1 MNIIKL
7 THRDITY
14 YINVSKTIHIES
26 YYEINFADEKYAID
40 IVLSHDVIK
49 LRYNNEKCR
58 DNVLNNILDSCDSI
72 SRCDSCGV
80 GRCRCWGSC
89 RALS

>member
-14 YINVSKTIHIES
+14 YINVSKIIHIES

-49 LRYNNEKCR
+49 LRYNNEKYR
-58 DNVLNNILDSCDSI
+58 DNVLNNILDSCDAI
-72 SRCDSCGV
+72 
-80 GRCRCWGSC
+80 
-89 RALS
+89 LSLVDEKLP